1 MSGVRRMRSGDG
13 GDGGCGRDE
22 RLPRAVRWYADTTR
36 CRDCRPTSRARD
48 VVADALRHGD
58 EVGQSNPAGII
69 AHDAPSGPDD
79 GGAGGRSPA
88 RCVYNRGG
96 NPDGC
101 GGGGLNVPDDLERLL
116 RFIVRNYNV
125 REEVKD
131 IERDASSVDDVPAEL
146 RRAAREEE
154 QRAGQLLPAFRE
166 GLARAD
172 AARRAGGNAISL
184 DDRDPLDNQIADALV
199 HFLVRPGIAL
209 SSTRETQ
216 PLHYIYTIAVDWNQ
230 LVSVAHRARV
240 DLDTAIRHSS

>member
-1 MSGVRRMRSGDG
+1 M
-13 GDGGCGRDE
+13 
-22 RLPRAVRWYADTTR
+22 
-36 CRDCRPTSRARD
+36 
-48 VVADALRHGD
+48 
-58 EVGQSNPAGII
+58 
-69 AHDAPSGPDD
+69 
-79 GGAGGRSPA
+79 
-88 RCVYNRGG
+88 
-96 NPDGC
+96 
-101 GGGGLNVPDDLERLL
+101 PDDLERLL